1 MEYLLIASDNT
12 AGWVNFNITGSP
24 SAENCQFEQY
34 GSYDESI
41 SYNREFIPA
50 VLNISEIETKLMDET
65 RFPQLTSADG
75 LFQADSYHSET
86 RELVSRCGARQRC

>member
-1 MEYLLIASDNT
+1 MIRYVWRAIDTKHTDKTEWNISWIASDNT

-50 VLNISEIETKLMDET
+50 VLNVVKLK
-65 RFPQLTSADG
+65 LN
-75 LFQADSYHSET
+75 
-86 RELVSRCGARQRC
+86 